1 MAIKLDKVSY
11 QDKLKN
17 ISYEFT
23 EGKITTVIS
32 SSGSGKTLL
41 SYLLSGYTGTITN
54 SYIGRELGYVFQNPE
69 ESFIFSNVKEEL
81 SFGLNKYNYKVDNIE
96 KRIEDTLKMIGL
108 DNSYLDKNPFNLS
121 SGEKSLLSL
130 GVVLSLNPKLI
141 IIDEPTI
148 YLDNKKE
155 EYLIKLLKRLK
166 NNYHKTIIIF
176 TSNIEFALK
185 ISDNYVI
192 LKKGKITSKGTN
204 KELMTNM
211 DKVKNAGI
219 SIPQIVDFINTANKK
234 KNINL
239 EMTFDIKELS
249 IFFIDSY
256 KDIIMLTSYL
266 ILMMIYSDINIL
278 TYLRNI
284 YSIKIFLVFILII
297 DLIFNIN
304 NTIYDLYKLIF
315 IIIYSSALTYT
326 TSTSEI
332 TYGIE
337 RMLRPF
343 NNYIPVNDIAMIITL
358 TIRYIPTLTMEAD
371 RIIKAQKMRGINF
384 DNKNIKDKISTLV
397 GVFIPMFVLSL
408 KKSESLGDIMDL
420 RLYNYG
426 KSRTNLRTNK
436 WKKKDSLLLVLN
448 ILILSIVIFY

>member
-1 MAIKLDKVSY
+1 MVS
-11 QDKLKN
+11 
-17 ISYEFT
+17 
-23 EGKITTVIS
+23 V
-32 SSGSGKTLL
+32 
-41 SYLLSGYTGTITN
+41 
-54 SYIGRELGYVFQNPE
+54 
-69 ESFIFSNVKEEL
+69 
-81 SFGLNKYNYKVDNIE
+81 
-96 KRIEDTLKMIGL
+96 
-108 DNSYLDKNPFNLS
+108 
-121 SGEKSLLSL
+121 
-130 GVVLSLNPKLI
+130 
-141 IIDEPTI
+141 
-148 YLDNKKE
+148 
-155 EYLIKLLKRLK
+155 
-166 NNYHKTIIIF
+166 
-176 TSNIEFALK
+176 
-185 ISDNYVI
+185 
-192 LKKGKITSKGTN
+192 
-204 KELMTNM
+204 
-211 DKVKNAGI
+211 
-219 SIPQIVDFINTANKK
+219 
-234 KNINL
+234 
-239 EMTFDIKELS
+239 
-249 IFFIDSY
+249 
-256 KDIIMLTSYL
+256 
-266 ILMMIYSDINIL
+266 
-278 TYLRNI
+278 
-284 YSIKIFLVFILII
+284 
-297 DLIFNIN
+297 IFNIN

-426 KSRTNLRTNK
+426 RSRTNLRTNK